1 MIKIINK
8 AFKPSITN
16 LSLTVISSSF
26 GTQLQT
32 TTYPYVFGGLK
43 NVPFTQ
49 SNASLVLINELFGND
64 TLEGFQD
71 AYRFTMTSLAQK
83 EKSSLQNIC

>member
-1 MIKIINK
+1 MNRKLAFYSTKFNLITVYKLNQMIKIVNK
-8 AFKPSITN
+8 AFKSSITN
-16 LSLTVISSSF
+16 LSLTIVSSSF

-49 SNASLVLINELFGND
+49 SMPSYVLIN
-64 TLEGFQD
+64 
-71 AYRFTMTSLAQK
+71 
-83 EKSSLQNIC
+83 